1 MASRLTALAATHLK
15 SSSVTQNGLLDP
27 QALQSARSREEGID
41 GSEKTGLQ
49 KRLAGDPYL
58 IVDLNK
64 CEVVQ
69 KKSLYLEIY
78 NSFQASF
85 KAQTFTIDITLK
97 GMNRD
102 ARKNY

>member
-1 MASRLTALAATHLK
+1 MTSRLTALAATHLR

-27 QALQSARSREEGID
+27 QALQFARSRDKGID
-41 GSEKTGLQ
+41 RSEKAGLQ

-69 KKSLYLEIY
+69 KKPLYLEIY
-78 NSFQASF
+78 NLLQASF
-85 KAQTFTIDITLK
+85 KAQTFTTDITLK

-102 ARKNY
+102 VRKNY